1 MAKVSFSKLNLKPK
15 YDEAVPVQIGD
26 QTITVKKYL
35 PVQEKLELIGK
46 VAEYAHEEDYYFA
59 NPVKAD
65 IMTILE
71 IIFAYTDIN
80 FTDKQKEDVPK
91 LYDILYTNG
100 IIDEVIKAIPTE
112 EVDTIIAG
120 VHDTLEAWYKYQN
133 SVLGVLST
141 IKQDYSNTD
150 FDIAHLQE
158 ALSNGE
164 NIEFVKELM
173 SKLG

>member
-15 YDEAVPVQIGD
+15 YDEAVPVQIGE
-26 QTITVKKYL
+26 QTIAVKQYL
-35 PVQEKLELIGK
+35 PTQEKLELIGK

-71 IIFAYTDIN
+71 MIFAYTDIS

-91 LYDILYTNG
+91 LYDTLYTNG
-100 IIDEVIKAIPTE
+100 VIGEVVKAIPDK
-112 EVDTIIAG
+112 EVNTIITG

-133 SVLGVLST
+133 SVLGVLNT
-141 IKQDYSNTD
+141 VKQDYNDTD
-150 FDIAHLQE
+150 FDITHLQE